1 MLILG
6 GAFALQMPVFRG
18 GGPALKRQPIFA
30 LLKEKNL
37 ILLILIILFGV
48 GTQNG
53 LFLWLVSFLKEAR
66 SFSIFLASVGLALF
80 SAGVA
85 TGRLGS
91 GWMAARWKN
100 TRVILILLCL
110 LNLDLFLLMFFSGK
124 GLILI
129 LCFMAG
135 LGCSGLF
142 PCLLALGGICFPQWA
157 GTAMGLLGTAAGIGS
172 TLVSGWISF
181 ASQGVGVDTGF
192 FINLLTALIALTL
205 VAASYR
211 RLKALEKT

>member
-1 MLILG
+1 M
-6 GAFALQMPVFRG
+6 
-18 GGPALKRQPIFA
+18 KRQSIFG
-30 LLKEKNL
+30 LLRKKNL
-37 ILLILIILFGV
+37 ILLVLLILFGV

-66 SFSIFLASVGLALF
+66 SFSILLASVGLALF
-80 SAGVA
+80 SAGMA
-85 TGRLGS
+85 AGRLGS

-110 LNLDLFLLMFFSGK
+110 LNLDLLLLMSFSGK

-135 LGCSGLF
+135 FGCSGLF
-142 PCLLALGGICFPQWA
+142 PCLLALGGICFPHWA

-172 TLVSGWISF
+172 TLVSWWMSA
-181 ASQGVGVDTGF
+181 ASQGAGLDTGF
-192 FINLLTALIALTL
+192 FMSLLTALIALTL
-205 VAASYR
+205 MAASYR
-211 RLKALEKT
+211 RLKTSEDT